1 MSWSWTS
8 SLSVNRRIF
17 SAHLFPETPHVPSP
31 PAKAQMLTTVPFFV
45 VFIFL
50 FFLDCFGAAGK
61 QQLNSSCWEFA
72 WRTLLWNIQAGGRA
86 GGLLCALT
94 SPTAPGNASHSSS
107 WQLLGHFQ
115 KTRGKKHSGII
126 FWSIWEPRAEGA
138 KEARLK
144 THGGLFFCCFFFC
157 FSVRICGFSTSPSS
171 APPDTSRRS
180 LQRTRFIWMS

>member
-1 MSWSWTS
+1 MFWS
-8 SLSVNRRIF
+8 RRE
-17 SAHLFPETPHVPSP
+17 A
-31 PAKAQMLTTVPFFV
+31 TV
-45 VFIFL
+45 
-50 FFLDCFGAAGK
+50 D
-61 QQLNSSCWEFA
+61 SSCWEFA
-72 WRTLLWNIQAGGRA
+72 WSALWNIQAGGRV

-144 THGGLFFCCFFFC
+144 THGWFFLCVFFCW
-157 FSVRICGFSTSPSS
+157 SICGFSTSPSP
-171 APPDTSRRS
+171 APPDTRRWS
-180 LQRTRFIWMS
+180 LQPLYMPPFAVFTFPPRTPTAGSLWKLLSGVGGNFKRILSSN